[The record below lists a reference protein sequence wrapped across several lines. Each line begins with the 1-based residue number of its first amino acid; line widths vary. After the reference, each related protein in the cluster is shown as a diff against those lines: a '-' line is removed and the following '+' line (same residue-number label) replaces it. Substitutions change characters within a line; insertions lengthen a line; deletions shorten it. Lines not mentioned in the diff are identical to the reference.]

1 MMKNYEDFSTTVTT
15 VTLSDESYS
24 ALLLKVAEY
33 YRVQKEGLEVL
44 TSSFVSD
51 RFSKKV
57 YYFAVLKRGNN
68 QINDVTPFLDDEDG
82 E

>member
-1 MMKNYEDFSTTVTT
+1 MMNYEDFLFS
-15 VTLSDESYS
+15 VTLSDESY
-24 ALLLKVAEY
+24 AGLILKVEEY
-33 YRVQKEGLEVL
+33 FRNEKKDLAIL
-44 TSSFVSD
+44 SSHFVSD

-57 YYFAVLKRGNN
+57 YFFAVLKRDNS